1 MKKMSKVLVG
11 LTAVVAILV
20 LAACSAA
27 PGESTNTT
35 GNRIGKTF
43 KMGYDI
49 EMTGAV
55 AAYGKAGERG
65 ADMAVAEINADGG
78 INGKKVEVIKKDNKS
93 DNAESATVAANLMSN
108 DQVNAVIGTNASS

>member
-1 MKKMSKVLVG
+1 MKKISKVLVG

-55 AAYGKAGERG
+55 AAYG
-65 ADMAVAEINADGG
+65 
-78 INGKKVEVIKKDNKS
+78 
-93 DNAESATVAANLMSN
+93 ESWRTWGRYGCRRN
-108 DQVNAVIGTNASS
+108 QCGWWY